1 MWVPSV
7 LARRS
12 VASLRQLGRRAARS
26 RARSAGAPLWLLLG
40 ILILG
45 TSTESLAQGGSGD
58 GTSAKQPEKTDAEG
72 GETPRRGSLGL
83 DSLLRPRAGAPQE
96 PGQPRREATRA
107 DRDREGWQKAFAEV
121 RAEIRDIEAR
131 LDKSREKVGAVS
143 RSEYQYS
150 PIGGGEQ
157 ADPEVL
163 KLRAAIRRDR
173 KALDEAQTRLRELQV
188 EASLAGVP
196 EEWTRESGAAAPPA
210 RKPAPTTAP
219 APKP

>member
-1 MWVPSV
+1 M
-7 LARRS
+7 
-12 VASLRQLGRRAARS
+12 
-26 RARSAGAPLWLLLG
+26 PLWLLMGLLVLG
-40 ILILG
+40 V
-45 TSTESLAQGGSGD
+45 STESLAQGGD
-58 GTSAKQPEKTDAEG
+58 GESKQPETTGPEAG
-72 GETPRRGSLGL
+72 ATPRRGSPGL
-83 DSLLRPRAGAPQE
+83 DSLLRPRSGVSQE
-96 PGQPRREATRA
+96 QKPGSPRPEPNRA

-121 RAEIRDIEAR
+121 RAEIRDTETR

-157 ADPEVL
+157 TDPEVL

-196 EEWTRESGAAAPPA
+196 EEWTRESGTATPPA
-210 RKPAPTTAP
+210 SKPAPTTPP
-219 APKP
+219 APSR